1 MYVNKDSL
9 GTNPQ
14 ICKTGPIYGKS
25 GLTCPGGILR
35 KKYALRKNVLDHDK
49 VLTEFHEY
57 HSRITHNH
65 IRHFVTSISFEDAA
79 LVIMFIVRT
88 EVVPKFPSRTALPP
102 VNFRRR
108 RKMKSSSK
116 N

>member
-1 MYVNKDSL
+1 MCTRILWERIRKFVRRVPYMENPGYHAL
-9 GTNPQ
+9 GEFL
-14 ICKTGPIYGKS
+14 GKS
-25 GLTCPGGILR
+25 THF
-35 KKYALRKNVLDHDK
+35 KKNVLDHDK

-108 RKMKSSSK
+108 RKMK